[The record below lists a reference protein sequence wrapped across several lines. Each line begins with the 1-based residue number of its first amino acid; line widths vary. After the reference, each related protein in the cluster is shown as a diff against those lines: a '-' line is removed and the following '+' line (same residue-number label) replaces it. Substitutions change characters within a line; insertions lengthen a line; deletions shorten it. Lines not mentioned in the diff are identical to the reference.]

1 MSKVTGK
8 IKLIKDPRKGWVLVP
23 IDLNNLRQQAIDK
36 WVKGDASQ
44 SILLDMELKQPYE
57 EKTLS
62 QLGYLHA
69 AVWPVFYAYYQ
80 TQGIPV
86 ENEQVREMSGMM
98 LNGPLGSLSRL
109 TAFGQMDLSLRSNPL
124 PMPARRRPVRPL
136 MLSSGWLLS
145 LAWWF
150 SLLRSIYIN
159 MEQLNL
165 KNDEDN

>member
-23 IDLNNLRQQAIDK
+23 IDLNNLRQQAVDK

-44 SILLDMELKQPYE
+44 SILLDIELKQPYE

-86 ENEQVREMSGMM
+86 ENEQVREYVRDDVKWAIGFTEQIDSLWSDGFIVKVKSFANASKEETSEAIDAIIRLAAEFGMVVQSPEEY
-98 LNGPLGSLSRL
+98 LHKHGA
-109 TAFGQMDLSLRSNPL
+109 TKF
-124 PMPARRRPVRPL
+124 
-136 MLSSGWLLS
+136 
-145 LAWWF
+145 
-150 SLLRSIYIN
+150 
-159 MEQLNL
+159 E
-165 KNDEDN
+165 E